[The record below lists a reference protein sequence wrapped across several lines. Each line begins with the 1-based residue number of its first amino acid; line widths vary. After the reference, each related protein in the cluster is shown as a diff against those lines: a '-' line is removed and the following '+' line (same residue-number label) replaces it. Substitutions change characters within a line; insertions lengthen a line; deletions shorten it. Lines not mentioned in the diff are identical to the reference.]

1 MSWTWWSRS
10 THVSSASRPQEWE
23 GRHRDRGDA
32 WGQRRYAATP
42 APRGSRWWAGFR
54 VGHIAI
60 DTPEQR
66 ASRKKPLGRR
76 PRERPVEG
84 RAQRSRQATISPT
97 SRARLDAVCA
107 CPRAPTRMPPG
118 ESTSTFWPSGVNVI
132 PSAARTSCASAPR
145 CSRAWAHHARV
156 EPARTTPTL
165 KQQAWDS
172 TAYVNHPHTTGD
184 PTQAINGSL
193 EHLRGATKGPTNPRN
208 YRPHHLLH
216 SGGLRHHPH
225 P

>member
-1 MSWTWWSRS
+1 MFTSLGPSRS
-10 THVSSASRPQEWE
+10 RRAGAH
-23 GRHRDRGDA
+23 GR
-32 WGQRRYAATP
+32 
-42 APRGSRWWAGFR
+42 
-54 VGHIAI
+54 
-60 DTPEQR
+60 
-66 ASRKKPLGRR
+66 
-76 PRERPVEG
+76 
-84 RAQRSRQATISPT
+84 
-97 SRARLDAVCA
+97 
-107 CPRAPTRMPPG
+107 
-118 ESTSTFWPSGVNVI
+118 
-132 PSAARTSCASAPR
+132 
-145 CSRAWAHHARV
+145 
-156 EPARTTPTL
+156 TL